1 MAPHLQGRPLR
12 FHPLAFLEDG
22 GEVVVGRSD
31 IDSYGVFPADGAALV
46 RELAAGRAPADAADW
61 YADTYGEHVD
71 MTDFLATL
79 HELQL
84 VRSEQEPEAV
94 AGAPVRGRRLG
105 RALFSAPAWALYAAL
120 VIAAVV
126 MCALDH
132 RHAAADR
139 QRVLHR
145 VAGHRGG
152 RPCSRDSSR

>member
-120 VIAAVV
+120 VVAAVV
-126 MCALDH
+126 VCALDP
-132 RHAAADR
+132 ACC
-139 QRVLHR
+139 
-145 VAGHRGG
+145 RGPTTCSSPS
-152 RPCSRDSSR
+152 RWSPWRSPCSWDSSR